1 MDGTQ
6 RYPQTRGPLG
16 HRGRAN
22 RGDQYAALTQRSRER
37 QGSFTAADHN
47 RLDRRWAVHQL
58 QPQRVDACAKA
69 AYQCRKVLPAPALFT
84 QQMQAGKRGMGN
96 GRRLAG
102 GIDVGPGKLDQG
114 FDQLLAAGDKGP
126 CRAKCLAESAHQ
138 HRHLLHGQAIVLDDA
153 APLITQ
159 ATKAMG
165 VINHDPGPGTAR
177 RGAHSRQVSQIAI
190 HAEHAVGNHQRIAL
204 SLAQPTAQAVCVVV
218 QVARETRTGK
228 QPCIKQRGVIKAVLQ
243 DGVALPHQRGH
254 CSHIGHVA
262 ARQQQ
267 RARPAS
273 ELGQRLFQ
281 LMVGAAVTGNQV
293 RRAAASA
300 PALYTLDKG
309 VVDARVVGQP
319 EVVVAAKTQQALAIH
334 QHLDALRRLQQ
345 RTLTV

>member
-1 MDGTQ
+1 M
-6 RYPQTRGPLG
+6 
-16 HRGRAN
+16 
-22 RGDQYAALTQRSRER
+22 
-37 QGSFTAADHN
+37 
-47 RLDRRWAVHQL
+47 
-58 QPQRVDACAKA
+58 
-69 AYQCRKVLPAPALFT
+69 
-84 QQMQAGKRGMGN
+84 
-96 GRRLAG
+96 
-102 GIDVGPGKLDQG
+102 
-114 FDQLLAAGDKGP
+114 
-126 CRAKCLAESAHQ
+126 
-138 HRHLLHGQAIVLDDA
+138 
-153 APLITQ
+153 
-159 ATKAMG
+159 
-165 VINHDPGPGTAR
+165 
-177 RGAHSRQVSQIAI
+177 
-190 HAEHAVGNHQRIAL
+190 
-204 SLAQPTAQAVCVVV
+204 
-218 QVARETRTGK
+218 
-228 QPCIKQRGVIKAVLQ
+228 IKAVLQ
-243 DGVALPHQRGH
+243 DGVALPYQSGH